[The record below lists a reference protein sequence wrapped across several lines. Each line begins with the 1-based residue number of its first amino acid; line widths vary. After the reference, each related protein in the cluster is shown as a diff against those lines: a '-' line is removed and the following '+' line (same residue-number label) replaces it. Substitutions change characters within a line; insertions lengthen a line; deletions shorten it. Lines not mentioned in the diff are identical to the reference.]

1 MIGGSTN
8 NVSDSVILASPV
20 INNNTNNFA
29 KAIILNKPLVFAP
42 IAKALVAHCTIS
54 LLSKSA
60 TQQLITAISGWAL
73 IRWFP
78 YPK

>member
-42 IAKALVAHCTIS
+42 IAKALS
-54 LLSKSA
+54 
-60 TQQLITAISGWAL
+60 
-73 IRWFP
+73 
-78 YPK
+78 